1 MQKKEC
7 YISVVKQM
15 AEPRKSFVL
24 LLACL
29 CVMSVWGE
37 ALHQRPLNG
46 VSTSI
51 NDVKAYI
58 QGCLDAGEKHI
69 VVPAG
74 TYTFNLK
81 DFLPLTLRQLQ
92 DVTIDGSESHFIC
105 NENTRAIYMD
115 GCTNVTLK
123 NFSIDFNPLPFVQ
136 GRIEAV
142 GTDTTHWIDIRIFEG
157 YDIDRIALNNTELF
171 DAHTL
176 ELKKNSSS
184 IYQSYAYDNIE
195 VDEVRRIVRVRK
207 KSTAPDIFSETPG
220 DLVVF
225 TAKKPV
231 QALGHTI
238 YTDNSTRCTFEN
250 ITLYSSPGFAFY
262 EFGCNRT
269 TYRRCNVVRKT
280 DDAGVTFSRLRS
292 GNSDGI
298 DSRGAVVGPSIT
310 QCTIL
315 HNSDDCIAISGRF
328 YIVVQETSR
337 KMLVLTYLPMDV
349 TAGDSLYIVAKDGT
363 IRSNKVLSVTKSAT
377 TLIDKQLYEEAL
389 HAFDAIN
396 PSLADLFRG
405 KSVYEFTLSETT
417 NAQIGEV
424 VYVKRRTGSDFYI
437 ANNTL
442 GHTRARG
449 MLIKASHG
457 VIADNRIE
465 GCQLPGISVAPELFY
480 MEAGYAQDLHII
492 NNDIS
497 HCNFGYSRW
506 AWEQAGALT
515 VVAQTVEKKFA
526 VAGGFRNIRIENNR
540 IIGAPRPSVVLTSID
555 GGYFKNNEVV
565 SDEAMIRRNGYYLG
579 VDNKVDV
586 WGINNRNFIL
596 SPPTTSTSLPAM
608 RQEHAGTVLITGIN
622 PCVVESGEKKITE
635 VSIYLLSG
643 QCMGRYATQPVSRY
657 TVPLILLEETKGLVL
672 LKVTLEDGQTMVLKY
687 LVSHSS
693 R

>member
-1 MQKKEC
+1 MQTEGTN
-7 YISVVKQM
+7 ISFFKYM
-15 AEPRKSFVL
+15 ARFHQALGLFLS
-24 LLACL
+24 CL
-29 CVMSVWGE
+29 CFVFFPVNAMSQ
-37 ALHQRPLNG
+37 A
-46 VSTSI
+46 SSI
-51 NDVKAYI
+51 EVQATITDVKGYI
-58 QGCLDAGEKHI
+58 QSRLDAGEKNI
-69 VVPAG
+69 VIPKG
-74 TYTFNLK
+74 TYVFNLK
-81 DFLPLTLRQLQ
+81 DFVPLTLRQLQ
-92 DVTIDGSESHFIC
+92 NVTIDGSESHFIC
-105 NENTRAIYMD
+105 NENTRAIDMD

-142 GTDTTHWIDIRIFEG
+142 GTDTTRWIDIRIFEG

-176 ELKKNSSS
+176 DLKKNSSS
-184 IYQSYAYDNIE
+184 IYQSYVYDNIE
-195 VDEVRRIVRVRK
+195 VDEARRMVRVRK
-207 KSTAPDIFSETPG
+207 KPTASDIFSETPG
-220 DLVVF
+220 DFVVF
-225 TAKKPV
+225 AAKKPV
-231 QALGHTI
+231 RALGHTI
-238 YTDNSTRCTFEN
+238 YTDNSTHCTFEN

-280 DDAGVTFSRLRS
+280 DDAGVDFCRLRS

-298 DSRGAVVGPSIT
+298 DSRGAVWGPRIEG
-310 QCTIL
+310 CTIQ

-349 TAGDSLYIVAKDGT
+349 TAGDSLYVVAKDGT
-363 IRSNKVLSVTKSAT
+363 IRVNKVLAVTKSAT
-377 TLIDKQLYEEAL
+377 MHIDKQLYEEAL
-389 HAFDAIN
+389 HAFDSIN

-405 KSVYEFTLSETT
+405 KSVYEFTLSEIT

-480 MEAGYAQDLHII
+480 MEAGYAQDIRII

-497 HCNFGYSRW
+497 YCNFGYSRW

-515 VVAQTVEKKFA
+515 VTAQTVEKKFA
-526 VAGGFRNIRIENNR
+526 VAGGFSNIRIENNR

-555 GGYFKNNEVV
+555 GGYFKNNEVK
-565 SDEAMIRRNGYYLG
+565 SDESMVRHNGFNLG
-579 VDNKVDV
+579 VVNNVDV

-596 SPPTTSTSLPAM
+596 SPPATSTSLSAM
-608 RQEHAGTVLITGIN
+608 RQEHAGSVVITGIN
-622 PCVVESGEKKITE
+622 PCVVESRGKNITGL
-635 VSIYLLSG
+635 SIYLPSG
-643 QCMGRYATQPVSRY
+643 QCIGRYATQPVPQY
-657 TVPLILLEETKGLVL
+657 TVPLLLLEETTDLVL
-672 LKVTLEDGQTMVLKY
+672 LKVALEDGQAMVFKC
-687 LVSHSS
+687 LVGHST